1 MFKCLAFI
9 KLYKW
14 LISVNLFV
22 KKLLLNY
29 SEVRPSEQIR
39 REGDREGGWEGG
51 IEGSEGGTEGGREG
65 GRETYRHG
73 VGEGWREIYRR
84 QSDRRT
90 YLQTDRQIETER
102 GRGFLAFFLFQ

>member
-14 LISVNLFV
+14 LIYVNLFV

-29 SEVRPSEQIR
+29 SEVRPSEPIR

-51 IEGSEGGTEGGREG
+51 IEG
-65 GRETYRHG
+65 
-73 VGEGWREIYRR
+73 
-84 QSDRRT
+84 
-90 YLQTDRQIETER
+90 ER
-102 GRGFLAFFLFQ
+102 GRDGGR